1 MIKNLRYLCTLLLIA
16 VASAAWGEE
25 ELFYTLDGT
34 ITGGTNGYATESE
47 ITQGDISW
55 KVTGNTDISPWRIGG
70 KNLENVDRPV
80 YTITKMGSAISK
92 IYLTV
97 GTATIT
103 VNSIKLIVAS
113 DAAFNNKIDE
123 VSASY
128 TPSST
133 ISFMPTSGT
142 EWAKDAFYKILF
154 NVTAGGSNQYVQ
166 LSKVEFYK
174 NAGGIIIPTCAA
186 PVFSPASG
194 TYTEAQEVT
203 ISSSTNGSSIFYTTD
218 GTEPSATNGTKYTEA
233 ISVTTTITIKA
244 IAVADGYN
252 NSTVSSATYTIASI
266 EHAGSKSDP
275 YTVADARTAIDANN
289 GVENVYATGIVS
301 KIVTAYNSSY
311 GNITFDISV
320 DGEESSDQLR
330 VYRCKNSDAGEP
342 DVAAVQKGDVVV
354 VYGNLTKFGTTYE
367 FGEDCQLISR
377 TSSSS
382 QVAAG
387 ISFSDTSAEA
397 DLADLSSFTAPTFSN
412 PNNLT
417 VTFTSSNEEV
427 ATVSADGSVTILAEG
442 TTKIIATSE
451 ETEQYLAGEASYTLR
466 VINSNKVLVTV
477 DADGNTIFDLSD
489 NAWKFPT
496 GKQVDEGSFTNNGYT
511 IKVAGTTG
519 NGYYFYANGNAL
531 LFGKLGAYLTLPAF
545 GYDVDKIDVVGS
557 SGASEVVKQNIFV
570 GETAVSTETTGAK
583 DVTNTYAIAE
593 EYQAAGNVYTL
604 KVTSA
609 HNTQVTKIIVYKAVA
624 DERADAEIAFDPAT
638 LTITQGEEVEAPVFL
653 NPNSISESEITFAS
667 DNEDVA
673 DWDDSGLVF
682 GTATGTAT
690 ITATFEGNGTYKPA
704 IATLVVTVK
713 ENIVVSVATLPFE
726 WEGGAKGDFLELDG
740 VTENG
745 LGSDYAA
752 NNAPY
757 LIKLDGTGD
766 YIQVNTDS
774 QPGKVTIGVKMIGG
788 ANASTITVQES
799 ADGEAFTDVQELTIS
814 GAQNDVLSLETTNA
828 FAAESRY
835 VRLLFTKGS
844 NVGVGPI
851 TIAKPATEIVTV
863 ETVEIDATAT
873 SGEFAYSI
881 AYPQTGVAP
890 TAAADVDW
898 ISDVAVASDKVTFT
912 TTVNTGAERIGNITL
927 TYGSLTK
934 VVKVTQ
940 TAAPQEYKLTVAN
953 SENVTITVNYGDIVL
968 TNGENATIVNDT
980 EITLAVTPAAGYVFE
995 SLTIVGEE
1003 EGQTVTPVATS
1014 TEGVW
1019 TFTMPSFNV
1028 TINATVTEYVAPVTA
1043 NYTLATTITPGKR
1056 YVIANS
1062 KEGSVKVMGD
1072 QGNNNRPEAD
1082 ATIANGVLTTLEQYE
1097 FVIKNAV
1104 IDDVSGY
1111 SIYDENVPGY
1121 LYAAS
1126 SGSNY
1131 LKTQTTYDA
1140 NGIWEITIASDGK
1153 ASVVAQGNNTRKVMQ
1168 YNSGSSLFSCYASAS
1183 QSPVYLFEKETKL
1196 GDVNNDGHVDVADVT
1211 ALVNALKNGDEPS
1224 AGDVNHDN
1232 DLDAEDV
1239 KALVEMIL
1247 SNNNQ

>member
-16 VASAAWGEE
+16 VASAAWADEVTFSYSDFTGGTQSTGSPISTSNDYVTFAESKGYANTSFVN
-25 ELFYTLDGT
+25 LYASGVITITPKSGYKVTNVVITASATNYNGYQSGGT
-34 ITGGTNGYATESE
+34 ITASEGTVSGEGTTITWIGESTEGFTLSHNKQ
-47 ITQGDISW
+47 IRMT
-55 KVTGNTDISPWRIGG
+55 KVTITYLSTSSNPAVSTPTFTPTGG
-70 KNLENVDRPV
+70 V
-80 YTITKMGSAISK
+80 YTSAQSVAISCE
-92 IYLTV
+92 TE
-97 GTATIT
+97 GATI
-103 VNSIKLIVAS
+103 
-113 DAAFNNKIDE
+113 
-123 VSASY
+123 Y
-128 TPSST
+128 
-133 ISFMPTSGT
+133 
-142 EWAKDAFYKILF
+142 
-154 NVTAGGSNQYVQ
+154 
-166 LSKVEFYK
+166 
-174 NAGGIIIPTCAA
+174 
-186 PVFSPASG
+186 
-194 TYTEAQEVT
+194 
-203 ISSSTNGSSIFYTTD
+203 YTTD
-218 GTEPSATNGTKYTEA
+218 GSTPNNESNEYTGA
-233 ISVTTTITIKA
+233 IKVSTTMTIKA
-244 IAVADGYN
+244 IAVKSN
-252 NSTVSSATYTIASI
+252 MENSVVASATYAILA
-266 EHAGSKSDP
+266 HNGSKSDP

-367 FGEDCQLISR
+367 FGEGCQLISR

-531 LFGKLGAYLTLPAF
+531 LFGKSGAYLTLPAF

-953 SENVTITVNYGDIVL
+953 SENVTITVNYGDNVL

-1111 SIYDENVPGY
+1111 SIYDESVPGY
-1121 LYAAS
+1121 LYAA
-1126 SGSNY
+1126 GSDKNY
-1131 LKTQTTYDA
+1131 LKTQA
-1140 NGIWEITIASDGK
+1140 ENNINGLWTITIDEETGA
-1153 ASVVAQGNNTRKVMQ
+1153 ASVVAEKSSNRNVMQ
-1168 YNSGSSLFSCYASAS
+1168 YNSTNLLFACYASAS

-1196 GDVNNDGHVDVADVT
+1196 GDVNNDGDVDVADVT
-1211 ALVNALKNGDEPS
+1211 ALVNALKKGEEPEPGDIDGENG
-1224 AGDVNHDN
+1224 VN
-1232 DLDAEDV
+1232 AEDV
-1239 KALVEMIL
+1239 RALVEMIL
-1247 SNNNQ
+1247 SNSNQ